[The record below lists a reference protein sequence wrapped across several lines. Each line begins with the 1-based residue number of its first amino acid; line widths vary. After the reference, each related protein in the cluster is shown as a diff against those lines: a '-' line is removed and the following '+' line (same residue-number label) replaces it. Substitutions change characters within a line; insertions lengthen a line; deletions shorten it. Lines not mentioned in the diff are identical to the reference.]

1 MSKWMC
7 RRCVTA
13 LWPAG
18 TEEKTIGFVLADRTC
33 AVCDG
38 VLKHDTAVC
47 VIPRA
52 PQPVYVSIRSLDG
65 TEWHLSEAAA
75 LLSPTKLLKD
85 VDGGPMVIA
94 EVFTESSWE
103 DALEH
108 KLRNMEAHRS
118 LQEDDA
124 TAT

>member
-1 MSKWMC
+1 MC

-18 TEEKTIGFVLADRTC
+18 TEEKDRTC

-38 VLKHDTAVC
+38 VLKRDTAVC
-47 VIPRA
+47 VVPRT
-52 PQPVYVSIRSLDG
+52 PQPLYVSIRSLDG
-65 TEWHLSEAAA
+65 TEWHLSEVAA

-108 KLRNMEAHRS
+108 KLRNIEAHS
-118 LQEDDA
+118 IQEDEA